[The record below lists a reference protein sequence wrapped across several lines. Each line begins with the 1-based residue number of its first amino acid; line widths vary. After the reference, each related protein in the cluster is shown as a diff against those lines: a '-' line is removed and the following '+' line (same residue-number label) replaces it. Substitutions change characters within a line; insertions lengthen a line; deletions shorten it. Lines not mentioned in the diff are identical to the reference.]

1 MILGKIRTFLG
12 IFKDAAYGWADD
24 DVPAMAAAI
33 AYHAI
38 LSLAPLL
45 IVLIG
50 TISLIFGADTVESE
64 VVTQIETAVGPK
76 AADAVRSIIQATER
90 STRETV
96 AVGGSSLALFLL
108 FSTGVFK
115 QLIGSLN
122 SIWGLSDDAR
132 RGFTGGILR
141 MIRRHFLAFL
151 MLISLALWLY
161 LLLISRTLTIFPEK
175 LFIESFPEMV
185 DFMPHI
191 PLLVSPIIF
200 TLVFAVLFAVLP
212 DRKIPWSDVWF
223 GSAFTAILTV
233 ITEKLIGLYLQ
244 KTIVTSLYGAAGS
257 VIIVLLWIYWTAVVF
272 LFGAELAK
280 AYSKRCGSLSKADDD
295 SIDQDE
301 VQDRSP
307 LEQED

>member
-1 MILGKIRTFLG
+1 MALRRIRTVLG
-12 IFKDAAYGWADD
+12 IFKDAAFGWADD

-50 TISLIFGADTVESE
+50 TISMIFGADTVENE
-64 VVTQIETAVGPK
+64 VVAQVETSVGVK
-76 AADAVRSIIQATER
+76 AADAIRSVIQT
-90 STRETV
+90 TRYGTKGTV
-96 AVGGSSLALFLL
+96 AIGGSSLALLIL

-132 RGFTGGILR
+132 RGFRGGILR
-141 MIRRHFLAFL
+141 MIRRHFIAFL
-151 MLISLALWLY
+151 MLLALALWLY
-161 LLLISRTLTIFPEK
+161 LLLISRTLTIFPDK
-175 LFIESFPEMV
+175 LLIESFPEMV

-191 PLLVSPIIF
+191 PMLVSPIIF
-200 TLVFAVLFAVLP
+200 TFVFALLFAVLP
-212 DRKIPWSDVWF
+212 DRKIPWGDVWF
-223 GSAFTAILTV
+223 GAAFTAILTV

-257 VIIVLLWIYWTAVVF
+257 VIVILLWIYWTAVVF
-272 LFGAELAK
+272 LFGAELAR
-280 AYSKRCGSLSKADDD
+280 AYSKRCGSLSRRVEEETDPPPADVDT
-295 SIDQDE
+295 
-301 VQDRSP
+301 
-307 LEQED
+307 